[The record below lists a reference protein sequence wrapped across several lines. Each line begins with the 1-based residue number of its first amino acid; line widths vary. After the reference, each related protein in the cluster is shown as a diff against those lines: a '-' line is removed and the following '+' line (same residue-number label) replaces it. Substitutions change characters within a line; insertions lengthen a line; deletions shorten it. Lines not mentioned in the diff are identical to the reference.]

1 MNNSIKFPLL
11 LLILSLGFTTFS
23 QESEV
28 PLQIEEYKPNYHYTL
43 LSVGLTNPI
52 FRDFA
57 TSPLFY
63 SGIGIELSAA
73 SLKRSDERERFF
85 EVSFGISAQNAR
97 VPQSNYIQTGS
108 FGGYGKFNIF
118 YQELWK
124 IETLSD
130 KKNNVKVGGAINITQ
145 NIRANPGLQNNTMGL
160 ENISNLMVSA
170 QYSRDISR
178 TEDKQL
184 NLWFFKPTLKTAKR
198 DLRLLLNVGVL
209 NFNYRPG
216 YAYAYDSEINGMET
230 NPVQW
235 AFANYKLSL
244 NGWRLKTQLEYV
256 KYLQNGNARSL
267 SYVWEAATAPGKFED
282 FQMASHQLRYTIYFN
297 TKTR

>member
-1 MNNSIKFPLL
+1 MNNSIKLPLL

-52 FRDFA
+52 YRDFA

-63 SGIGIELSAA
+63 SGIGIEIGAA

-85 EVSFGISAQNAR
+85 EVIFGISAQNAR
-97 VPQSNYIQTGS
+97 VPSSNYIQTGS

-118 YQELWK
+118 FQELWK
-124 IETLSD
+124 IESLSH

-160 ENISNLMVSA
+160 ENISNLMASA

-184 NLWFFKPTLKTAKR
+184 NLWLFKPTLKAAKR

-216 YAYAYDSEINGMET
+216 YAYAYDSEINGTET

-235 AFANYKLSL
+235 AFANYKWSL

-256 KYLQNGNARSL
+256 KYLPNGNARSL